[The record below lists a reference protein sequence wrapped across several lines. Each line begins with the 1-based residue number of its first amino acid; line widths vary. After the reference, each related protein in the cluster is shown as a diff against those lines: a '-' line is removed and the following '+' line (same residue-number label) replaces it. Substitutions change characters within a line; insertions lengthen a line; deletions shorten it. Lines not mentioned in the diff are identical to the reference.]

1 MNVLDI
7 IIGIVLIVFAIKGL
21 VKGVI
26 NEVVS
31 LIAIVAG
38 LYGAFYCSDIT
49 ANYLKGIIDIKPEY
63 LSTIALLITFA
74 LLVVIIVLIGKL
86 LAKIL
91 ESLSLGWIDKLGG
104 FLFGILKG
112 SLIVSLLILLL
123 NVLNISSFIPQ
134 DKRESSMLYGPVE
147 KVAPYIYQNYD
158 IVREAID
165 NSKGLFEKGKE
176 TIGQEQHTAT
186 PC

>member
-7 IIGIVLIVFAIKGL
+7 IIGIILIVFAVKGL

-31 LIAIVAG
+31 LIAIVIG

-49 ANYLKGIIDIKPEY
+49 ANYLKDIIDIKPEY
-63 LSTIALLITFA
+63 LSTVALLITFA
-74 LLVVIIVLIGKL
+74 LLVVAVVLIGKL
-86 LAKIL
+86 LSKIL

-104 FLFGILKG
+104 FLFGLLKG
-112 SLIVSLLILLL
+112 SLLVSLLILLL
-123 NVLNISSFIPQ
+123 NVLNIGSIIPQ
-134 DKRESSMLYGPVE
+134 DQRDGSMLYGHVE

-165 NSKGLFEKGKE
+165 NSKNLFEKGKE
-176 TIGQEQHTAT
+176 TVGQDRHAT
-186 PC
+186 IPC